1 MIPASQ
7 GEVIVEK
14 NVKRS
19 GAKSIPSEALIP
31 IFKQKAGYAEAIS
44 TPLAKANLLSVVKKI
59 SHPNMKSGDISTMK
73 KQLEQEMYEN
83 MHASF
88 LASYT
93 EQLGI
98 DINLP
103 AINKAFAV
111 YQE

>member
-1 MIPASQ
+1 M
-7 GEVIVEK
+7 
-14 NVKRS
+14 
-19 GAKSIPSEALIP
+19 
-31 IFKQKAGYAEAIS
+31 
-44 TPLAKANLLSVVKKI
+44 AKANLISVVKKI
-59 SHPNMKSGDISTMK
+59 SHPDMKSGDISTMK